1 MMPMDVQGTAETI
14 AANRKQIKHIGKLK
28 DSNANV
34 AIIFR
39 TVPGEPNNAL
49 VIGPKFLDNNYH
61 DSFMK
66 ALESNEGQNSF
77 ELGTHLSKA
86 RFNDGVEMLA
96 YLHQNNFIKKVPT
109 DNVIVT
115 MGAGNDG
122 QVALNELNELI
133 AKERGI
139 NVMELS
145 NLQPGQKTAEQTADV
160 SIETPAEPKTDAP
173 KKKPTKS
180 KK

>member
-1 MMPMDVQGTAETI
+1 MSVQQMMPMDIQGTAETV
-14 AANRKQIKHIGKLK
+14 ASNRKQIKHIGKLK

-39 TVPGEPNNAL
+39 TVPSDHKHAL

-61 DSFMK
+61 DAFMK

-77 ELGTHLSKA
+77 ELGTHLSKS
-86 RFNDGVEMLA
+86 RFNDGVEMLP
-96 YLHQNNFIKKVPT
+96 YLHQNNLIKKVPT

-115 MGAGNDG
+115 MGAGTQG
-122 QVALNELNELI
+122 QVQLDELNKLI
-133 AKERGI
+133 AKEKGI
-139 NVMELS
+139 TLEALS
-145 NLQPGQKTAEQTADV
+145 NLDSDEKPAVQT
-160 SIETPAEPKTDAP
+160 TDATTTESDAT
-173 KKKPTKS
+173 KKTTKKS

>member
-1 MMPMDVQGTAETI
+1 MVQQMMPMDIQGTAETV

-39 TVPGEPNNAL
+39 TVPGEPDQAL

-61 DSFMK
+61 DAFMK
-66 ALESNEGQNSF
+66 ALESNEGQNAF
-77 ELGTHLSKA
+77 ELGTHLAKS
-86 RFNDGVEMLA
+86 RFNDGVEILA

-109 DNVIVT
+109 NNVIVT

-122 QVALNELNELI
+122 QVGLNDLNELI
-133 AKERGI
+133 AKDKGI
-139 NVMELS
+139 TVLELS
-145 NLQPGQKTAEQTADV
+145 NLEAGQPATTKKAT
-160 SIETPAEPKTDAP
+160 TDAT
-173 KKKPTKS
+173 KEKTTKS

>member
-1 MMPMDVQGTAETI
+1 MDIQGTAETV
-14 AANRKQIKHIGKLK
+14 AANRRQIKHIGRLK

-39 TVPGEPNNAL
+39 TVPGEPENAL

-66 ALESNEGQNSF
+66 ALESSEGQNSF
-77 ELGTHLSKA
+77 ELGTHLAKS
-86 RFNDGVEMLA
+86 RFNDGVEMLP
-96 YLHQNNFIKKVPT
+96 YLHQNNFIKKIPT
-109 DNVIVT
+109 NNVIVT

-122 QVALNELNELI
+122 QVGLDELNKLI

-139 NVMELS
+139 TVLELS
-145 NLQPGQKTAEQTADV
+145 NLEAGQTAKTEK
-160 SIETPAEPKTDAP
+160 ETTDAP
-173 KKKPTKS
+173 TKKTTKS

>member
-1 MMPMDVQGTAETI
+1 MDIQGTAETI

-28 DSNANV
+28 DSSANV

-39 TVPGEPNNAL
+39 TVPSEPDQAL

-66 ALESNEGQNSF
+66 ALESAEGQNSF
-77 ELGTHLSKA
+77 ELGTHLAKS
-86 RFNDGVEMLA
+86 RFNDGVGMLA
-96 YLHQNNFIKKVPT
+96 YLHENNFIKKVPT
-109 DNVIVT
+109 NNVIVT

-122 QVALNELNELI
+122 QVALNELNEMI
-133 AKERGI
+133 AKEKGI
-139 NVMELS
+139 TILELS
-145 NLQPGQKTAEQTADV
+145 NLEAGQLATTKKAT
-160 SIETPAEPKTDAP
+160 TDATT
-173 KKKPTKS
+173 KKTTKS

>member
-1 MMPMDVQGTAETI
+1 MVQQMMPMDVQGTAENI

-39 TVPGEPNNAL
+39 TVPGEPENAL

-66 ALESNEGQNSF
+66 ALESAEGQNSF
-77 ELGTHLSKA
+77 ELGTHLAKS
-86 RFNDGVEMLA
+86 RFSDGVEMLPF
-96 YLHQNNFIKKVPT
+96 LHQNNFLKKVPT
-109 DNVIVT
+109 NNVIVT

-122 QVALNELNELI
+122 QVQLDELNKLI
-133 AKERGI
+133 AEEKGI
-139 NVMELS
+139 TVLELS
-145 NLQPGQKTAEQTADV
+145 NLEQPKADASTKKT
-160 SIETPAEPKTDAP
+160 
-173 KKKPTKS
+173 TKS

>member
-1 MMPMDVQGTAETI
+1 MVQQMMPMDVQGTAENI

-39 TVPGEPNNAL
+39 TVPGEPENAL

-66 ALESNEGQNSF
+66 ALESAEGQNSF
-77 ELGTHLSKA
+77 ELGTHLAKS
-86 RFNDGVEMLA
+86 RFNDGVEMLP
-96 YLHQNNFIKKVPT
+96 YLHQNNFLKKIPT
-109 DNVIVT
+109 NNVIVT

-122 QVALNELNELI
+122 QVQLDELNKLI
-133 AKERGI
+133 AEEKGI
-139 NVMELS
+139 TVLELS
-145 NLQPGQKTAEQTADV
+145 NLEQPKADASTKKT
-160 SIETPAEPKTDAP
+160 
-173 KKKPTKS
+173 TKS

>member
-1 MMPMDVQGTAETI
+1 MVQQMMPMDIQGTAETV

-39 TVPGEPNNAL
+39 TVPGEPDRAL

-61 DSFMK
+61 DTFMK
-66 ALESNEGQNSF
+66 ALESNEGQNAF
-77 ELGTHLSKA
+77 ELGTHLAKS
-86 RFNDGVEMLA
+86 RFNDGVEMLS
-96 YLHQNNFIKKVPT
+96 YLHQNNFIKKVRT

-122 QVALNELNELI
+122 QVALNELI
-133 AKERGI
+133 AKEKGI
-139 NVMELS
+139 TVLELS
-145 NLQPGQKTAEQTADV
+145 NLEAGQSATTKK
-160 SIETPAEPKTDAP
+160 ETKDAP
-173 KKKPTKS
+173 TKKTTKS

>member
-1 MMPMDVQGTAETI
+1 MMPMDVQGTAETV
-14 AANRKQIKHIGKLK
+14 ASNRRQIKHIGKLK

-39 TVPGEPNNAL
+39 TVPGEPENAL

-66 ALESNEGQNSF
+66 ALESAEGQDSF
-77 ELGTHLSKA
+77 ELGTHLAKS
-86 RFNDGVEMLA
+86 RFNDGVEMLP

-109 DNVIVT
+109 NNVIVT

-122 QVALNELNELI
+122 QVQLDELNNLI

-139 NVMELS
+139 TVEQLS
-145 NLQPGQKTAEQTADV
+145 NLEAGQTATTTK
-160 SIETPAEPKTDAP
+160 ETTDATT
-173 KKKPTKS
+173 KKSTKS

>member
-1 MMPMDVQGTAETI
+1 MMPMDVEGTAETV
-14 AANRKQIKHIGKLK
+14 AANRRQIKHIGKLK

-39 TVPGEPNNAL
+39 TVPGEPDHAL

-61 DSFMK
+61 DAFMK
-66 ALESNEGQNSF
+66 ALESNEGQNAF
-77 ELGTHLSKA
+77 ELGTHLAKS
-86 RFNDGVEMLA
+86 RFNDGVEILA

-109 DNVIVT
+109 NNVVVT
-115 MGAGNDG
+115 MGAGTEG
-122 QVALNELNELI
+122 EVALDELNQLI

-139 NVMELS
+139 TVKELS
-145 NLQPGQKTAEQTADV
+145 NLEA
-160 SIETPAEPKTDAP
+160 PAEATTNEGTTDAP
-173 KKKPTKS
+173 KKKTARS

>member
-1 MMPMDVQGTAETI
+1 MVQQMMPMDVQGTAETV

-28 DSNANV
+28 DSGANV

-39 TVPGEPNNAL
+39 TVPDEPDHCL

-66 ALESNEGQNSF
+66 ALESGEGQDAF
-77 ELGTHLSKA
+77 ELGTHLAKS
-86 RFNDGVEMLA
+86 RFSDGTEILA
-96 YLHQNNFIKKVPT
+96 YLHQNNFIKKIPT
-109 DNVIVT
+109 SNVIVT

-122 QVALNELNELI
+122 QVSLDELNKLI

-139 NVMELS
+139 SILELS
-145 NLQPGQKTAEQTADV
+145 NLDQ
-160 SIETPAEPKTDAP
+160 PKTEETKSDAGA
-173 KKKPTKS
+173 KKSTKS